1 MKKLLSL
8 ALFLISA
15 TVFAQTPISLP
26 ITWDDGTV
34 DYTTTSFGGN
44 TNSSP
49 TVVDPTNASNSVLKI
64 NKPTGAQSW
73 AGTTLGKPSNNSG
86 GFPSA
91 MPFTATNRFMTF
103 GCVLPKQPE
112 HK

>member
-1 MKKLLSL
+1 MMKKIVIILAFSLSVT
-8 ALFLISA
+8 A
-15 TVFAQTPISLP
+15 VFAQTPISLP

-86 GFPSA
+86 GF
-91 MPFTATNRFMTF
+91 TDY
-103 GCVLPKQPE
+103 C
-112 HK
+112 